1 MAPLQLNPVLIPQ
14 KHDQVE
20 EESKSRSMAEPP
32 YTSPKNVKT
41 RSSEEEDEFL
51 QTLVTLQPDK
61 FQQEQEEARASNPND
76 GAACN
81 NLKKNKHQDAD
92 HEERQFKEE
101 P

>member
-61 FQQEQEEARASNPND
+61 FPQEQEGAKAGTSND
-76 GAACN
+76 GPACGS
-81 NLKKNKHQDAD
+81 
-92 HEERQFKEE
+92 
-101 P
+101 